1 MKLVRKNLLKL
12 YNFDYLDYE
21 RDLFT
26 KSPSYF
32 SREGL
37 KLALKTFQEAAV
49 RVPAYKDFLRKNTVD
64 PNKIKTFE
72 DFKSVPLTNKS
83 YLRSYKLGDIC
94 WDGKLQD
101 MDMISTSSGST
112 GKPFYWPRGAAQE
125 QEVTKLYELI
135 YRIYKA
141 DKKKTLVI
149 IGYSMG
155 NWVAGTFT
163 LTATMRVAQK
173 GYPITII
180 SPGII
185 AEEIVRAVKNLS
197 ENFDQTILAGY
208 PPFIKDV
215 IDLGKVEGVNW
226 KQLNI
231 KFIWGG
237 EIISEQFRDY
247 LLKAVGKTREVER
260 LTDTMNTYGSADAAM
275 LGFET
280 PTSIYLRR
288 QADKNKELQLDL
300 FKETKLNPTL
310 VQYDPRFKFFEAV
323 SNKLLFTSSSGIPLV
338 RYDIGDHGSLIS
350 YEAFSSL
357 MKKHNIDIDK
367 DFKKMKIPNLVW
379 NLPFL
384 YLFGRKD
391 LTSTLYGLNVYPE
404 NIKAALES
412 DQLSKHVTGKFTMAT
427 QETAKHNQFLAINI
441 ELAKEKKNGV
451 NLHRKATKV
460 IVEKLKEL
468 NSEYSKLYSAIGKKA
483 VPKVNLIKYGDPR
496 YFKIKIKQKWVKN

>member
-1 MKLVRKNLLKL
+1 MKVVRKKLLNL
-12 YNFDYLDYE
+12 YNFDFHSYE
-21 RDLFT
+21 KELST
-26 KSPSYF
+26 KNPGYF
-32 SREGL
+32 SREGFRF
-37 KLALKTFQEAAV
+37 ALKTFQDAAV
-49 RVPAYKDFLRKNTVD
+49 RVPAYKDFLRKNKVD

-72 DFKSVPLTNKS
+72 DFKSVPVTNKN
-83 YLRSYKLGDIC
+83 YLRSYKLNEIC
-94 WDGKLQD
+94 WDGKLQA

-125 QEVTKLYELI
+125 EEVTKIYELI
-135 YRIYKA
+135 YKTFKA
-141 DKKKTLVI
+141 DKKSTLVI

-163 LTATMRVAQK
+163 LTATMRIAQK
-173 GYPITII
+173 GYPMTII

-197 ENFDQTILAGY
+197 GNFDQTILAGY

-215 IDLGKVEGVNW
+215 IDLGKVEGVVW
-226 KQLNI
+226 KKLDI

-247 LLKAVGKTREVER
+247 LLKAVGKTHEVER

-288 QADKNKELQLDL
+288 QAEKNVSLRSNL
-300 FKETKLNPTL
+300 FKKTNLNPTL
-310 VQYDPRFKFFEAV
+310 VQYDPRFKFFE
-323 SNKLLFTSSSGIPLV
+323 SINNKLIFTTSSGIPLV
-338 RYDIGDHGSLIS
+338 RYDIGDEGSLIS

-357 MKKHNIDIDK
+357 LEKYEINIEK

-379 NLPFL
+379 KLPFL
-384 YLFGRKD
+384 YLFGRSD
-391 LTSTLYGLNVYPE
+391 LTATLYGLNVYPE

-412 DQLSKHVTGKFTMAT
+412 RVLSKFVTGKFTMT
-427 QETAKHNQFLAINI
+427 TEETAKHNQFLSINI
-441 ELAKEKKNGV
+441 ELAKNKPNGY
-451 NLHRKATKV
+451 NLHREATKV
-460 IVEKLKEL
+460 IV
-468 NSEYSKLYSAIGKKA
+468 
-483 VPKVNLIKYGDPR
+483 
-496 YFKIKIKQKWVKN
+496 